1 MVLINFDRCDVWSLD
16 LGMSQLLWNK
26 KNGKSF
32 LIWYHYKTSLV
43 SIDCLPSFVPIS
55 PSPDLH
61 FLEMN
66 LHHLHLRLLRHHLQ
80 FLWRLFAL
88 EELRGKPPSKSFHK
102 KQLWIESG
110 EKNAKLS
117 ISINFS
123 NIDKTLK
130 ANLSEMLPKCPRINR
145 LSLLSTTIQ

>member
-26 KNGKSF
+26 KMAKVF

-61 FLEMN
+61 FLEMT
-66 LHHLHLRLLRHHLQ
+66 LHHLHLRLLRHHRQ

-88 EELRGKPPSKSFHK
+88 EELRGKPPSKSSHK
-102 KQLWIESG
+102 KQLWTESG
-110 EKNAKLS
+110 GKKCLTVNFYKFQKQRQTLRGKYVRNA
-117 ISINFS
+117 
-123 NIDKTLK
+123 
-130 ANLSEMLPKCPRINR
+130 ANPN
-145 LSLLSTTIQ
+145 